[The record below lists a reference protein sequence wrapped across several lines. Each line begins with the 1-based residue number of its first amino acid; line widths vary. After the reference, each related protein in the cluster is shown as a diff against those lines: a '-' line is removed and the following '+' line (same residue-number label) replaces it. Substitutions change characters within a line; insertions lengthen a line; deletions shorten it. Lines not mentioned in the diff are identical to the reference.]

1 MTPSLQLTA
10 VHLPVEQQYPAA
22 APPIPGADSFF
33 DKQFFKTL
41 FHRNRRMMLI
51 VRLFP
56 CVFVDKMGGVW
67 YNDVINERSNRGDW
81 MSVETVSD
89 VSTLASALREQI
101 RIVVRGAEQTVD
113 LLIAASL
120 CGGHVLLEDL
130 PGSGKTT
137 LAKAYAKASGCVMRR
152 IQCTP
157 DLMPADITGYPMLQA
172 QSDGSR
178 EMVFRKGAVFTNVL
192 LADEINRAAPR
203 TQAGLLECMAEGQV
217 SSDGVTYA
225 LPRPFLVIATQN
237 PIELHGTF
245 PLPEAQLDRFIM
257 RLAMGQPAR
266 EQELAI
272 LEARQLTD
280 PLDAV
285 QAVTDA
291 DAICA
296 AQAVVR
302 TVEASSAVLQYLLS
316 LAEATRRHS
325 NVRFGLST
333 RAVLAV
339 RHAAQAIAAMQGRS
353 YLLPDDVK
361 AVFPAV
367 CCHRLH
373 VGSHSVSDA
382 KAAEQI
388 VQELLSSVEVPK

>member
-1 MTPSLQLTA
+1 MA
-10 VHLPVEQQYPAA
+10 VQTV
-22 APPIPGADSFF
+22 ADVQRIS
-33 DKQFFKTL
+33 DA
-41 FHRNRRMMLI
+41 LI
-51 VRLFP
+51 AQ
-56 CVFVDKMGGVW
+56 
-67 YNDVINERSNRGDW
+67 IQ
-81 MSVETVSD
+81 TV
-89 VSTLASALREQI
+89 VS
-101 RIVVRGAEQTVD
+101 GAEQTIRMLV
-113 LLIAASL
+113 AAAL

-137 LAKAYAKASGCVMRR
+137 LAKAFAKVSGCEMCRV
-152 IQCTP
+152 QCTP

-172 QSDGSR
+172 QPDGSR

-225 LPRPFLVIATQN
+225 LPRPFWVIATQN

-245 PLPEAQLDRFIM
+245 PLPEAQLDRFLM
-257 RLAMGQPAR
+257 RLSMGQPAR

-272 LEARQLTD
+272 LEARQLAD

-285 QAVTDA
+285 QAATDA

-316 LAEATRRHS
+316 LAEGTRRHS

-339 RHAAQAIAAMQGRS
+339 RHAAQAIAAMQGRA